1 MKKIFFI
8 LTLFFVFCINIF
20 AYPSD
25 FFKSY
30 PNGKIE
36 VNIDWNN
43 GKGYYNAVFY
53 DGKNNKVKAKKNWEK
68 FGDINSFQE
77 FYNTLKNEYSN
88 QKIKVLVN
96 ITNEEH
102 PIGMFLNAKF
112 YDSKGALIREAN
124 NDRFHHRTSLY
135 DGNGNLKEEI
145 VESRQWSTFS
155 YKEYGANKQLLSEMF
170 IVLGDNGTVE
180 TKMYNK
186 NLIIY
191 ESYYT
196 IKNLD
201 INNVKIMMSNLFEN
215 SNYKDVLAG
224 YEKIYDDK
232 GKLELENTY
241 KNGELI
247 DTKKYK
253 INTYEEKPISVTN
266 NSDTNVDND
275 LELKNKNFFEKNRSF
290 ILYSLGFLLVMAIII
305 FFTVIGIKEKLDN
318 KNVTYDYEDTEDK
331 KILYCNDK
339 PVNRKIRYIYLPDSE
354 FTSISL
360 EITYKH
366 GVPIFIKLHHYDP
379 YVSQENT
386 NFEIL
391 IKKISKNFEG
401 SFTILYDEHKIIAN
415 GKFKLPPWLYG
426 NIHHYKKDKYEKILF
441 SNFVEKR
448 RGISCTIQM
457 WGLVSK
463 FYFSPFDDRNNI
475 PHNKEEKI
483 KYLNDKYLKFLE
495 SIVIKG
501 NIQDYYS
508 NNNLKKNINIE
519 NNEKDGLFETFYP
532 NGEPKEKGYYQNGER
547 IGLFKIFNE
556 DGTLKEALEYKDI
569 EKESFYDSGEL
580 KEKITYNH
588 NVKHGEFKIF
598 YKNGDLKEKG
608 HYEEGKLIWRENY
621 KDKKLNGLFEYFYDT
636 GELRKKGY
644 YKDGEIEGIVEYFY
658 KNGNIESKE
667 YYEKGKTKRLIE
679 DFFEDG
685 NLKKRGYY
693 DYENP
698 KKDIFI
704 KMNGLVEYFFEG
716 GELRE
721 KSFYKNNKKDGLSE
735 VFYENG
741 NLKEKGNYKK
751 DNKHGMFEYFD
762 ENGKLVKKENY
773 KEGKLV

>member
-1 MKKIFFI
+1 MKKIFLI

-43 GKGYYNAVFY
+43 GKGYYGANFY
-53 DGKNNKVKAKKNWEK
+53 DGKNNKINAKKNWK
-68 FGDINSFQE
+68 DFGSINSFQE
-77 FYNTLKNEYSN
+77 FYNTLKNDYSN

-112 YDSKGALIREAN
+112 YNSKGILIREAN

-135 DGNGNLKEEI
+135 DDNGNLKEEI

-155 YKEYGANKQLLSEMF
+155 YKKYGANKQLLSEVF

-180 TKMYNK
+180 TK
-186 NLIIY
+186 IY
-191 ESYYT
+191 K
-196 IKNLD
+196 KNLD
-201 INNVKIMMSNLFEN
+201 FDNVKIIMSNLFKN
-215 SNYKDVLAG
+215 ANYQNVLDG
-224 YEKIYDDK
+224 YEKFYDNN
-232 GKLELENTY
+232 GNLELENIY
-241 KNGELI
+241 KNGELV
-247 DTKKYK
+247 DTKEYK
-253 INTYEEKPISVTN
+253 INTYEEKSVSVTSD
-266 NSDTNVDND
+266 SDTNVDNNLD
-275 LELKNKNFFEKNRSF
+275 IENKSFFEKNRSF

-305 FFTVIGIKEKLDN
+305 FFTVTGIKEKLDN
-318 KNVTYDYEDTEDK
+318 KNVSYDYEDTEDK

-360 EITYKH
+360 EITYKQ
-366 GVPIFIKLHHYDP
+366 GVPIFIKLSHYDP

-508 NNNLKKNINIE
+508 NNNLKRRLQIE
-519 NNEKDGLFETFYP
+519 NNERDGLFETFYP
-532 NGEPKEKGYYQNGER
+532 NGELEEKGYYQNGER

-569 EKESFYDSGEL
+569 EKESFYDTGEL

-608 HYEEGKLIWRENY
+608 HYEEGKLMWRENY
-621 KDKKLNGLFEYFYDT
+621 KDRKLNGLFESFYDT
-636 GELRKKGY
+636 GELKEKRH

-658 KNGNIESKE
+658 KSGNVRRKE
-667 YYEKGKTKRLIE
+667 YYEKGKTERLIE
-679 DFFEDG
+679 YFFENG

-693 DYENP
+693 DYENS
-698 KKDIFI
+698 KKDTLM
-704 KMNGLVEYFFEG
+704 KMNGLVESFFEDG
-716 GELRE
+716 KLEE
-721 KSFYKNNKKDGLSE
+721 KAFYKNDKKYGSSKI
-735 VFYENG
+735 FYENG
-741 NLKEKGNYKK
+741 NLKERGNYKEDK
-751 DNKHGMFEYFD
+751 KHGLFEYFD
-762 ENGKLVKKENY
+762 EDGKLVKKENY
-773 KEGKLV
+773 KEGELV

>member
-1 MKKIFFI
+1 MKKIFLI
-8 LTLFFVFCINIF
+8 LTLFFVFCVNVF
-20 AYPSD
+20 ASPAD

-30 PNGKIE
+30 PNGSIE
-36 VNIDWNN
+36 VKIDWDK
-43 GKGYYNAVFY
+43 GEGYYGANFY
-53 DGKNNKVKAKKNWEK
+53 DGKNNKIKAKKNWGK

-77 FYNTLKNEYSN
+77 FYNTLKNDYSN
-88 QKIKVLVN
+88 QKIKVLIN

-112 YDSKGALIREAN
+112 YNSKGILVREAN
-124 NDRFHHRTSLY
+124 NDRFSHNTKIY
-135 DGNGNLKEEI
+135 DGNGKLINETENNI
-145 VESRQWSTFS
+145 QQNEFIF
-155 YKEYGANKQLLSEMF
+155 KEYGKNSKLL
-170 IVLGDNGTVE
+170 NE
-180 TKMYNK
+180 TYISFDYNQIGVK
-186 NLIIY
+186 AYNNNNILIM
-191 ESYYT
+191 ESSYT

-201 INNVKIMMSNLFEN
+201 FDNVKIIMSNLFKN
-215 SNYKDVLAG
+215 ANYQNVLDG
-224 YEKIYDDK
+224 YEKFYDNN
-232 GKLELENTY
+232 GNLELENTY

-247 DTKKYK
+247 DTKEYK
-253 INTYEEKPISVTN
+253 VNNYEENPINEVSNLDTNTN
-266 NSDTNVDND
+266 NSFDSEN
-275 LELKNKNFFEKNRSF
+275 ESFFEKNRSF

-401 SFTILYDEHKIIAN
+401 NFTILYDEHKIIAN

-483 KYLNDKYLKFLE
+483 KYLNEKYFKFLE

-547 IGLFKIFNE
+547 ISLFKIFNE

-569 EKESFYDSGEL
+569 EKESFYDTGEL

-658 KNGNIESKE
+658 KNGNIKSKE
-667 YYEKGKTKRLIE
+667 YYEKGKTERLIE

-685 NLKKRGYY
+685 T
-693 DYENP
+693 
-698 KKDIFI
+698 
-704 KMNGLVEYFFEG
+704 
-716 GELRE
+716 
-721 KSFYKNNKKDGLSE
+721 
-735 VFYENG
+735 
-741 NLKEKGNYKK
+741 LKEKGYYKK
-751 DNKHGMFEYFD
+751 DKKHGVFEYFD
-762 ENGKLVKKENY
+762 EDGKLVKKENY
-773 KEGKLV
+773 KEGKLI

>member
-1 MKKIFFI
+1 MKKIFLI
-8 LTLFFVFCINIF
+8 LTLFFVFCVNVC

-30 PNGKIE
+30 PNGSIKI
-36 VNIDWNN
+36 NIDWDN
-43 GKGYYNAVFY
+43 GKGYYDANFY
-53 DGKNNKVKAKKNWEK
+53 DGKNNKVKSKKNWEN
-68 FGDINSFQE
+68 FWDINSFQE
-77 FYNTLKNEYSN
+77 FYDTLKNEYSN
-88 QKIKVLVN
+88 QKIRVLVN

-112 YDSKGALIREAN
+112 YNSKGILVREAN

-135 DGNGNLKEEI
+135 DDNGNLKEEI

-155 YKEYGANKQLLSEMF
+155 YKKYGANKQLLSEVF

-180 TKMYNK
+180 TKIYNK

-201 INNVKIMMSNLFEN
+201 FDNVKIIMSNLFKN
-215 SNYKDVLAG
+215 ANYQNVLDG
-224 YEKIYDDK
+224 YEKFYDDN
-232 GKLELENTY
+232 GNLELENTY

-266 NSDTNVDND
+266 NSDTNININNS
-275 LELKNKNFFEKNRSF
+275 LNIENKNFFEKNRSF

-339 PVNRKIRYIYLPDSE
+339 PINRKIRYIYLPDSD
-354 FTSISL
+354 FTSIYL
-360 EITYKH
+360 EITYKQ
-366 GVPIFIKLHHYDP
+366 GVPIFIKLSHYDP

-519 NNEKDGLFETFYP
+519 NNEKDGLFETFYS
-532 NGEPKEKGYYQNGER
+532 NGESKEKGYYQNGER

-621 KDKKLNGLFEYFYDT
+621 KDKRLNGLFEYFYDT

-644 YKDGEIEGIVEYFY
+644 YKDDEIEGTVKYFY
-658 KNGNIESKE
+658 KNGNIKSKE
-667 YYEKGKTKRLIE
+667 YYEKGKTERLIE

-685 NLKKRGYY
+685 T
-693 DYENP
+693 
-698 KKDIFI
+698 
-704 KMNGLVEYFFEG
+704 
-716 GELRE
+716 
-721 KSFYKNNKKDGLSE
+721 
-735 VFYENG
+735 
-741 NLKEKGNYKK
+741 LKEKGYYKK
-751 DNKHGMFEYFD
+751 DKKHGVFEYFD
-762 ENGKLVKKENY
+762 EDGKLVKKENY
-773 KEGKLV
+773 KEGKLI